1 MLANSDNKQ
10 KAGESIRV
18 PSDVSG
24 RDASQ
29 HDASQCDVSSH
40 DVSGHA
46 NVLAHTISE
55 RMRARRKTM
64 HLSQNALARK
74 SGVSLGSLKRF
85 EQESLISLE
94 SLLKL
99 SVVLG
104 YEQNFSQLFF
114 EQEANE
120 QEQEPEPEQAETL
133 ETMVAQTHELLDR
146 IVLYRMEGASTNA
159 K

>member
-1 MLANSDNKQ
+1 MLANSDNTQ

-24 RDASQ
+24 HAS
-29 HDASQCDVSSH
+29 
-40 DVSGHA
+40 
-46 NVLAHTISE
+46 VLAQVISE
-55 RMRARRKTM
+55 RMRTRRKKL
-64 HLSQNALARK
+64 HLSQSTLARE

-94 SLLKL
+94 SFLKL

-114 EQEANE
+114 EQEAPE
-120 QEQEPEPEQAETL
+120 QKQEPEQVESL
-133 ETMVAQTHELLDR
+133 EDMVAQTHQLLDR
-146 IVLYRMEGASTNA
+146 IVLYQATNA
-159 K
+159 RSNEK